1 MVWGTEF
8 GGRRGGLVAE
18 PVGIADETIA
28 QVRAFQQVVEAVLE
42 EDFEFDAYVNLL
54 LRQGMDSM
62 LADLLGPVDA
72 SVLIKSFQQ
81 LGATHPDVLYGFIA
95 RTLRAGELAE
105 AQAKV
110 RRQMGFRPQ
119 HRDANPS

>member
-1 MVWGTEF
+1 M
-8 GGRRGGLVAE
+8 AE
-18 PVGIADETIA
+18 QVGIADETIA
-28 QVRAFQQVVEAVLE
+28 QVRAFRQVVEAVLE
-42 EDFEFDAYVNLL
+42 EDLEFDAYVDLL

-62 LADLLGPVDA
+62 LADLLGSVDS

-81 LGATHPDVLYGFIA
+81 LGASHPEVLYSFVAG
-95 RTLRAGELAE
+95 TLRAGELVE

-119 HRDANPS
+119 HRDANAS